1 MSILMVCKFILQ
13 PMSNKLL
20 EKVEYLLSHSDNV
33 YKKTLQVAFL
43 AKRKKNIEDL
53 SSESSKENIIIQSIE
68 EIFDRTITEGE

>member
-1 MSILMVCKFILQ
+1 
-13 PMSNKLL
+13 MSNKLL

-53 SSESSKENIIIQSIE
+53 SSESSKGNIIIESID
-68 EIFDRTITEGE
+68 EILDLTISEGE

>member
-1 MSILMVCKFILQ
+1 MVCKFILHL
-13 PMSNKLL
+13 MSNKLL

-53 SSESSKENIIIQSIE
+53 SSESSKGNIIIQSID
-68 EIFDRTITEGE
+68 EILDLTISEGE

>member
-1 MSILMVCKFILQ
+1 MVCKFILHL
-13 PMSNKLL
+13 MSNKLL

-53 SSESSKENIIIQSIE
+53 SSESSKENIIIQSID
-68 EIFDRTITEGE
+68 EIFDRTMNQGE

>member
-1 MSILMVCKFILQ
+1 
-13 PMSNKLL
+13 MSNKLL

-53 SSESSKENIIIQSIE
+53 SSESSKENIIIQSID
-68 EIFDRTITEGE
+68 EIFDRTVIEGE

>member
-1 MSILMVCKFILQ
+1 MVCKFILHL
-13 PMSNKLL
+13 MSNKLL

-53 SSESSKENIIIQSIE
+53 SSESSKENIIIQSID
-68 EIFDRTITEGE
+68 EIFDRTVIEGE

>member
-1 MSILMVCKFILQ
+1 MVCKFILHL
-13 PMSNKLL
+13 MSNKLL

-53 SSESSKENIIIQSIE
+53 SSESSKENIIIQSID
-68 EIFDRTITEGE
+68 EIFDRTISEGE

>member
-1 MSILMVCKFILQ
+1 
-13 PMSNKLL
+13 MSNKLL

-53 SSESSKENIIIQSIE
+53 SSESSKGNIIIQSID
-68 EIFDRTITEGE
+68 EILDLTISEGE

>member
-1 MSILMVCKFILQ
+1 MVCKFILH

-53 SSESSKENIIIQSIE
+53 SSESSKENIIIQSID
-68 EIFDRTITEGE
+68 EIFDRTVIEGE

>member
-1 MSILMVCKFILQ
+1 MVCKFTSHL
-13 PMSNKLL
+13 MSNKLL

-53 SSESSKENIIIQSIE
+53 SSESSKENIIIQSID
-68 EIFDRTITEGE
+68 EIFDRTISEGE

>member
-1 MSILMVCKFILQ
+1 MVCKFILH
-13 PMSNKLL
+13 PMSNILL

-53 SSESSKENIIIQSIE
+53 SSESSKENIIIQSID
-68 EIFDRTITEGE
+68 EILDLTISQGE

>member
-1 MSILMVCKFILQ
+1 
-13 PMSNKLL
+13 MSNKLL

-53 SSESSKENIIIQSIE
+53 SSESSKENIIIQSID
-68 EIFDRTITEGE
+68 EIFDRTVSEGE

>member
-1 MSILMVCKFILQ
+1 
-13 PMSNKLL
+13 MSNKLL

-53 SSESSKENIIIQSIE
+53 SSESSKENIIIQSID
-68 EIFDRTITEGE
+68 EILESTISAGE

>member
-1 MSILMVCKFILQ
+1 MFILMVCKFILH

-53 SSESSKENIIIQSIE
+53 SSESSKENIIIQSID
-68 EIFDRTITEGE
+68 EIFDRTVIEGE

>member
-1 MSILMVCKFILQ
+1 MVCKFILHV
-13 PMSNKLL
+13 MSNKLL

-53 SSESSKENIIIQSIE
+53 SSESSKENIIIQSID
-68 EIFDRTITEGE
+68 EILESTISAGE